1 MNAVPFIRSGVGAS
15 PADGGCILQVVS
27 WIHNE
32 GWTDDPP
39 CVHPVIRRLAIVAND
54 NLPDGERQKLLDLI
68 PRMMGTASDDHVL
81 SVRLAITCAKV
92 VLPIFEE
99 KKPDNERPRKA
110 IQAAEAWCECPCEA
124 HARQAR
130 NAAHAA
136 NAAGAYAADAAAA
149 YNADAAAYSAAHA
162 AHAAANAT
170 AAAYSAAH
178 ATALA
183 GAFLYDLLTAVLDE
197 YDLRTGRGAVAPVD
211 LSPVVRMLAEV
222 GA

>member
-39 CVHPVIRRLAIVAND
+39 CVHPVIRRLAIAAND
-54 NLPDGERQKLLDLI
+54 KLPDGERQKLLDLI
-68 PRMMGTASDDHVL
+68 PRMMGTASDDRVL
-81 SVRLAITCAKV
+81 SVRLAIVCAKA
-92 VLPIFEE
+92 VLPIYEE
-99 KKPDNERPRKA
+99 RKPGDERPRKA
-110 IQAAEAWCECPCEA
+110 IGTAEAWCECPCKEHAAEA
-124 HARQAR
+124 GA
-130 NAAHAA
+130 AA
-136 NAAGAYAADAAAA
+136 NAAYNAATYAAANAAANAA
-149 YNADAAAYSAAHA
+149 YNAATN
-162 AHAAANAT
+162 AANA
-170 AAAYSAAH
+170 
-178 ATALA
+178 
-183 GAFLYDLLTAVLDE
+183 GPFLYDLLIAVLDE